1 MAWRCPSVRQ
11 NYPHL
16 FSPIRIGNVTFRNR
30 IFATPITS
38 LSDMQS
44 QIAFFEQKARGGA
57 AQVSLAETSI
67 TGKYLVEPKG
77 TTFVLDAGEY
87 ELGRLGEFV
96 IAIKAYGAVP
106 SVQLNHH
113 GQQVRPDR
121 NDGRSPIG
129 PMGFIR
135 EDGVKVLAMDEDMIE
150 EAIEAYANAA
160 LFCKKA
166 GFEMVQVHGAHGW
179 LIAQFLSPY
188 NNRRTDRWGGNLK
201 NRARF
206 PMEVINRIRQKC
218 GRDFLIEYRISGDEM
233 IEGGMQIDDVIEF
246 VKMIEDS
253 IDIIHVSAGIH
264 DNLYTIKR
272 MFPIIWFTKPGC
284 NVDLAEAV
292 KKQVNLPVITVGGI
306 NTPEHAEQ
314 ILADGKA
321 DIIGMGRQLICDPEF
336 PNKARR
342 GLREDIIP
350 CMRCNSCIA
359 PLVPG
364 GNFHFGCAANPRIGR
379 DRMLQRIQ
387 EPEASRRVV
396 VVGGGPGGMMA
407 AITAAERGH
416 KVTLLEKSGALGGLL
431 KTIDQEPAKWEVK
444 RYKDFLVSRTHK
456 MVTDI
461 RLNTEAIPEV
471 VEALNPDVV
480 IAAVGSKPIVPEL
493 TGMDKEKALTVMDV
507 YYNTEA
513 IGQDVVIVGGGLL
526 GCEAALFLSERGRK
540 VTIIEMLNKIG
551 DPTYPHYNIP
561 LVEAIDNDP
570 NISYKLQTKC
580 VAVTPEGVR
589 LEKDGKEEIMSADS
603 IVFLIG
609 QTPELETVEKFRD
622 CALQFYSVGD
632 CVKPQ
637 RIMEATRMGFFSA
650 MNIR

>member
-1 MAWRCPSVRQ
+1 MKE
-11 NYPHL
+11 YFPHL
-16 FSPIRIGNVTFRNR
+16 FSPLRIGKVTFKNR
-30 IFATPITS
+30 IFSTPTTS

-44 QIAFFEQKARGGA
+44 QIAFFENKAKGGA
-57 AQVSLAETSI
+57 AQVSLSETSI
-67 TGKYLVEPKG
+67 TSKYLVEPKG
-77 TTFVLDAGEY
+77 TTFVLDGDEH

-96 IAIKAYGAVP
+96 IAMKAYGTVP

-150 EAIEAYANAA
+150 EAIDAYANAA
-160 LFCKKA
+160 LFCKRA
-166 GFEMVQVHGAHGW
+166 GFEMCMVHGAHGW

-188 NNRRTDRWGGNLK
+188 SNKRTDRWGGNLG

-206 PMEVINRIRQKC
+206 PMEIINRIHQKC

-233 IEGGMQIDDVIEF
+233 IEGGMKIEDVIEF

-272 MFPIIWFTKPGC
+272 MFPVIGFTKPGC
-284 NVDLAEAV
+284 NVYLAEAMKKHV
-292 KKQVNLPVITVGGI
+292 KIPVMTVGGI

-314 ILADGKA
+314 VLAEGKA
-321 DIIGMGRQLICDPEF
+321 DIIGMGRELICDPDF
-336 PNKARR
+336 PNKARK
-342 GLREDIIP
+342 GLRDEIIP

-359 PLVPG
+359 KLPPG
-364 GNFHFGCAANPRIGR
+364 GNFHFGCSANPRIGR

-387 EPEASRRVV
+387 EPKASRKVV

-431 KTIDQEPAKWEVK
+431 KIMDQEPSKWEVK
-444 RYKDFLVSRTHK
+444 RYKEFLVSKTCK
-456 MVTDI
+456 TIGDI
-461 RLNTEAIPEV
+461 RFNTEATPEM
-471 VEALNPDVV
+471 VEAFNPDVV
-480 IAAVGSKPIVPEL
+480 IAAVGSNPIVPNFP
-493 TGMDKEKALTVMDV
+493 GVDKEKALTVMDI
-507 YYNTEA
+507 YYHTEK
-513 IGQDVVIVGGGLL
+513 IGQNVVIIGGGLV
-526 GCEAALFLSERGRK
+526 GCEAALFLAERGKK

-551 DPTYPHYNIP
+551 DPSYPHYNIP
-561 LVEAIDNDP
+561 LVEAIDN
-570 NISYKLQTKC
+570 NTNATYKLQTKC
-580 VAVTPEGVR
+580 VGVTPKGVR
-589 LEKDGKEEIMSADS
+589 VEKNGKEEVIAADS
-603 IVFLIG
+603 VVFSVG
-609 QTPELETVEKFRD
+609 QAPELETVEKLRD
-622 CALQFYSVGD
+622 CATEFYSVGD
-632 CVKPQ
+632 CVEPQ
-637 RIMEATRMGFFSA
+637 RIMEATRTGFFSA
-650 MNIR
+650 MNIL

>member
-1 MAWRCPSVRQ
+1 MK
-11 NYPHL
+11 NYYPHL
-16 FSPIRIGNVTFRNR
+16 FSPLRIGKVTFKNR
-30 IFATPITS
+30 IFSTPTTS

-44 QIAFFEQKARGGA
+44 QIAFFENKAKGGA
-57 AQVSLAETSI
+57 AQVSLSETSV
-67 TGKYLVEPKG
+67 TSKYLVEPKG
-77 TTFVLDAGEY
+77 TTFVLDGDEH

-96 IAIKAYGAVP
+96 IAMKAYGAVP

-129 PMGFIR
+129 PMGFVR

-160 LFCKKA
+160 FFCKRA
-166 GFEMVQVHGAHGW
+166 GFEMCMVHGAHGW

-188 NNRRTDRWGGNLK
+188 SNKRTDRWGGSLE

-206 PMEVINRIRQKC
+206 PMEIINRIQQKC

-233 IEGGMQIDDVIEF
+233 IEGGMKIEDVIEF
-246 VKMIEDS
+246 VKMIEDR

-272 MFPIIWFTKPGC
+272 MFPVIWFTKPGC
-284 NVDLAEAV
+284 NVYLAEAMKKHV
-292 KKQVNLPVITVGGI
+292 KIPVMTVGGI

-314 ILADGKA
+314 ILAEGKA
-321 DIIGMGRQLICDPEF
+321 DIIGMGRELICDPDF
-336 PNKARR
+336 PNKARK
-342 GLREDIIP
+342 GLREEIIP

-359 PLVPG
+359 KLPPG

-387 EPEASRRVV
+387 EPKASRKVV

-407 AITAAERGH
+407 AITASERGH

-431 KTIDQEPAKWEVK
+431 KIMDQEPSKWEVK
-444 RYKDFLVSRTHK
+444 RYKDFLISKTCKTVC
-456 MVTDI
+456 DI
-461 RLNTEAIPEV
+461 RLNTEATPEI

-480 IAAVGSKPIVPEL
+480 IAAVGSNPIVPNFP
-493 TGMDKEKALTVMDV
+493 GVDKEKALTVMDV
-507 YYNTEA
+507 YYHTEK
-513 IGQDVVIVGGGLL
+513 IGQNVVIVGGGLV
-526 GCEAALFLSERGRK
+526 GCEAALFLAERGKK

-551 DPTYPHYNIP
+551 DPSYPHYNIP
-561 LVEAIDNDP
+561 LIEAIDNNP
-570 NISYKLQTKC
+570 NTNYKLQTKC
-580 VAVTPEGVR
+580 VGVTPKGVR
-589 LEKDGKEEIMSADS
+589 VEKEGKEEVIAADS
-603 IVFLIG
+603 VVFTVG
-609 QTPELETVEKFRD
+609 QAPELETVEKLRD
-622 CALQFYSVGD
+622 CATEFYSVGD
-632 CVKPQ
+632 CVEPQ
-637 RIMEATRMGFFSA
+637 RIMEATRTGFFSA
-650 MNIR
+650 MDIL

>member
-1 MAWRCPSVRQ
+1 M
-11 NYPHL
+11 
-16 FSPIRIGNVTFRNR
+16 
-30 IFATPITS
+30 
-38 LSDMQS
+38 
-44 QIAFFEQKARGGA
+44 
-57 AQVSLAETSI
+57 SLAETSI

-188 NNRRTDRWGGNLK
+188 NNRRTDRWGGNLE

-461 RLNTEAIPEV
+461 RLNAEAIPEV

-480 IAAVGSKPIVPEL
+480 IAAVGSKPIVPDL

-507 YYNTEA
+507 YYNTET

-561 LVEAIDNDP
+561 LVEAIDNEP
-570 NISYKLQTKC
+570 NIRVKLQTKC

-609 QTPELETVEKFRD
+609 QTPERETVEKFRD

>member
-1 MAWRCPSVRQ
+1 M
-11 NYPHL
+11 
-16 FSPIRIGNVTFRNR
+16 
-30 IFATPITS
+30 
-38 LSDMQS
+38 
-44 QIAFFEQKARGGA
+44 
-57 AQVSLAETSI
+57 SLAETSI

-188 NNRRTDRWGGNLK
+188 NNRRTDRWGGNLE

-480 IAAVGSKPIVPEL
+480 IAAVGSKPIVPDL

-507 YYNTEA
+507 YYNTET

-561 LVEAIDNDP
+561 LVEAIDNEP
-570 NISYKLQTKC
+570 NIRVKLQTKC

-609 QTPELETVEKFRD
+609 QTPERETVEKFRD

>member
-1 MAWRCPSVRQ
+1 
-11 NYPHL
+11 
-16 FSPIRIGNVTFRNR
+16 
-30 IFATPITS
+30 
-38 LSDMQS
+38 MQS

-160 LFCKKA
+160 LFCKHA
-166 GFEMVQVHGAHGW
+166 GFDMIQVHGAHGW

-188 NNRRTDRWGGNLK
+188 NNRRTDRWGGNLE

-233 IEGGMQIDDVIEF
+233 IEGGMQIDDVIEY

-292 KKQVNLPVITVGGI
+292 KKQLNLPVITVGGI
-306 NTPEHAEQ
+306 NTPEYAEQ

-321 DIIGMGRQLICDPEF
+321 DIIGMGRQLICDPDF
-336 PNKARR
+336 PNKAQR

-431 KTIDQEPAKWEVK
+431 KTMDQAPAKWEVK
-444 RYKDFLVSRTHK
+444 RYKDFLASRTRK

-480 IAAVGSKPIVPEL
+480 IAAVGSRPIVPDL
-493 TGMDKEKALTVMDV
+493 TGIDKEKALTVIDV
-507 YYNTEA
+507 YYHTEA

-540 VTIIEMLNKIG
+540 VTIIEMLNNIG

-589 LEKDGKEEIMSADS
+589 LEKNGKEEIMSADS

-609 QTPELETVEKFRD
+609 QTPELETVEKLRD